1 MQRTSFIFINCLGG
15 SIVRLLQIDELRE
28 GMVIAEDIISFGLLY
43 SASGAILTEKAIE
56 GLKSIDIKYV
66 YVLDDA
72 DDYEKVVIIDNN
84 LSREYKN
91 TIDSFKNTF
100 LNVKV
105 GQKIIINELN
115 DSLSPLVDDIIT
127 SNNILGRLRQ
137 IEVNDEYTYKH
148 SINVSLIATMISKWM
163 GFSNY
168 ELYDIALAGLLH
180 DIGKSKVPVEIL
192 NKPSKLSKDEYEIMK
207 RHTQYG
213 YEILKNTSGID
224 ESITLGA
231 LEHHERLDG
240 KGYPLGLSGDKI
252 HTYAKIIA
260 VADIYDAMT
269 STRVYKEK
277 VSPFKV
283 AELIFQD
290 SFGILDPIIAN
301 TFLKNIFTFYV
312 GNIVKLN
319 NDQIGTVVLVNK
331 SNPTRPLVKTA
342 TGFVDLSKRYDY
354 EIVDIIN

>member
-1 MQRTSFIFINCLGG
+1 M
-15 SIVRLLQIDELRE
+15 RLLQIDELRE

-43 SASGAILTEKAIE
+43 SASGTILTEKAIE

-105 GQKIIINELN
+105 GKKIIINELN

-331 SNPTRPLVKTA
+331 SNPTRPLVKTP

>member
-1 MQRTSFIFINCLGG
+1 M
-15 SIVRLLQIDELRE
+15 RLLQVDELRE
-28 GMVIAEDIISFGLLY
+28 GMVLAEDVIGSVGSLY
-43 SASGAILTEKAIE
+43 SASGTILTEKAIE
-56 GLKSIDIKYV
+56 GIKTIDVKYV
-66 YVLDDA
+66 YVLDDV
-72 DDYEKVVIIDNN
+72 DDYEKIVIVDNN
-84 LSREYKN
+84 LNREYQN

-105 GQKIIINELN
+105 GQKIIVKELS
-115 DSLSPLVDDIIT
+115 DSLSPLVHDIIS
-127 SNNILGRLRQ
+127 SNNILGKLRQ

-148 SINVSLIATMISKWM
+148 SINVSLISTMISKWM
-163 GFSNY
+163 GFSNI

-180 DIGKSKVPVEIL
+180 DIGKSKVPVELL
-192 NKPSKLSKDEYEIMK
+192 NKPGKLSNDEYEIMK
-207 RHTQYG
+207 KHTQYG
-213 YEILKNTSGID
+213 YEILKSTSGIND
-224 ESITLGA
+224 NITLGA

-240 KGYPLGLSGDKI
+240 KGYPLGLAGDRI

-269 STRVYKEK
+269 SKRVYKNK

-290 SFGILDPIIAN
+290 SFGMLDPIIAN

-331 SNPTRPLVKTA
+331 SNPTRPLVKTP
-342 TGFVDLSKRYDY
+342 TGFIDLSKNYNY